1 MTESEFPIYDTDID
15 DFSSIS
21 PNEEPAFMTPIKMS
35 DFPDMNIPFSS
46 FPMMKPHE
54 FINLI
59 AAENPDFMSENHEI
73 DDDSF
78 IKLGSQDESPEDTFV
93 QFNNPD
99 RPESIPP
106 YVPDITNQNLSEEEE
121 IQDDLEAFVDL
132 FGEEEVLP
140 EEERPVRQ
148 DSFGRRPNRR
158 PQRPNPNHRYPVHPY
173 APNEAPFTAKP
184 KSVVDHS
191 YSTNGYKQNSG
202 LNLFFCQFLYYK
214 FVEILKNTLC
224 S

>member
-1 MTESEFPIYDTDID
+1 MQDVTESEFQIYDTDTD

-21 PNEEPAFMTPIKMS
+21 PDDETDIMTPIKMS

-59 AAENPDFMSENHEI
+59 AAENPDFMSDPQDLK
-73 DDDSF
+73 DDTF
-78 IKLGSQDESPEDTFV
+78 IKLGSQDESDEDKFIE
-93 QFNNPD
+93 FNNPD

-106 YVPDITNQNLSEEEE
+106 YVPDLTQQNLSEEEE
-121 IQDDLEAFVDL
+121 KKDDLEAFVDL

-148 DSFGRRPNRR
+148 GHPYGRRPSRR
-158 PQRPNPNHRYPVHPY
+158 PQNPNPNHRYPIHPSS
-173 APNEAPFTAKP
+173 PHGTPFTAKP
-184 KSVVDHS
+184 KSKVVDHS
-191 YSTNGYKQNSG
+191 YSTNGYHLNSG
-202 LNLFFCQFLYYK
+202 LVSINNYILY
-214 FVEILKNTLC
+214 
-224 S
+224 SSS